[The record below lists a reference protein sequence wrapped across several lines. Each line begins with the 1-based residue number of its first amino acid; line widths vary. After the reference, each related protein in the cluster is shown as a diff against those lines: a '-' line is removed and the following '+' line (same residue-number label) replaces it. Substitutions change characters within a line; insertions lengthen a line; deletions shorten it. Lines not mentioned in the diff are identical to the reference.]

1 MKKSQRIQ
9 TIVDIKAQ
17 QEQKSLEALG
27 EKLRSHQEA
36 IQQLEHLVQYR
47 QEYLDKF
54 QNNASVGM
62 SVTVLVDF
70 RAFIEKLDQ
79 AIAGQAQLVQ
89 QAELEVM
96 NKRKNWENKHQH
108 TQSLQK
114 VFDGIVAEE
123 HKLENKREQA
133 ESDDR
138 SSRSTRGQSM
148 NGI

>member
-17 QEQKSLEALG
+17 QEKKSLEAFG
-27 EKLRSHQEA
+27 DSQRRHQDA
-36 IQQLEHLVQYR
+36 QQQLDHLRQYR

-54 QNNASVGM
+54 QNHAGVGM
-62 SVTVLVDF
+62 NVTALIDF

-79 AIAGQAQLVQ
+79 AINGQVQLVQ
-89 QAELEVM
+89 QIELEVM
-96 NKRKNWENKHQH
+96 NKRKTWENMHQH

-123 HKLENKREQA
+123 LKIENKREQV

-138 SSRSTRGQSM
+138 SSRAFRA
-148 NGI
+148 GIENA

>member
-27 EKLRSHQEA
+27 ETLRRHQEA
-36 IQQLEHLVQYR
+36 TQQLEHLIQYR

-54 QNNASVGM
+54 QNNASMGM
-62 SVTVLVDF
+62 SVAVLVDF

-79 AIAGQAQLVQ
+79 AIAGQAQIVQ
-89 QAELEVM
+89 QSELDVM
-96 NKRKNWENKHQH
+96 NKRKTWENKHQH

-138 SSRSTRGQSM
+138 SSRIARGHSL